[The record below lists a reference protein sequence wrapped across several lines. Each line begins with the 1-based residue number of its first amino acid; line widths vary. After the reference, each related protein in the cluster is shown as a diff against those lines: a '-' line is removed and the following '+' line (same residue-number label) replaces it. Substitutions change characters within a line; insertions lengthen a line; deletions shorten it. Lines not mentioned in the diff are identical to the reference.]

1 MCGHAQ
7 AGFEDP
13 HSSIVSYFVS
23 VTDEGGAVAFSED
36 VGLATE
42 ATAFGLPLV
51 DGIVYTIAVTATNG
65 AGLVSAPVTTEH
77 VLDRSPPVAGAVRDG
92 SSLVADIDY
101 QGTQQVA
108 FNWDAFTEP
117 HTAVTYTVK
126 ICEVLAAPE
135 VCVVA
140 TPVGNATSFSGAG
153 LPLEPRV
160 SYFVHIT
167 GTNGAGASDSASSD
181 GEIAAAAVAVAF
193 RRLTPSHILHHL
205 PGFVIDSSD
214 PVAGV
219 VRDGMLERDLQ
230 LQGSW
235 DFGANWDAWVD
246 EESPI
251 ERYEWCLG
259 TAVGLDDVLAC
270 TTVVR

>member
-1 MCGHAQ
+1 M
-7 AGFEDP
+7 
-13 HSSIVSYFVS
+13 S

-140 TPVGNATSFSGAG
+140 TPVGNATSFSGTG

-181 GEIAAAAVAVAF
+181 GEAAAAVAVAF
-193 RRLTPSHILHHL
+193 RRLTPSHTTTYQAL
-205 PGFVIDSSD
+205 SSTAAT
-214 PVAGV
+214 PW
-219 VRDGMLERDLQ
+219 LESCVTACWSVTCSCR
-230 LQGSW
+230 
-235 DFGANWDAWVD
+235 A
-246 EESPI
+246 
-251 ERYEWCLG
+251 LG
-259 TAVGLDDVLAC
+259 TLAPTGTRGSMRRAPSNATSGVSARQWAWMTFSLAQQWYVDTEVGQSLRLG
-270 TTVVR
+270 